1 MTKVELAKGLIERR
15 NCLKNAYISAKSD
28 LDNGKI
34 NSIQYL
40 GIVVTIMDEIDR
52 IRETVKIKKLYSY
65 IKNLEIKE

>member
-15 NCLKNAYISAKSD
+15 NCLKNVFLSAKSD

-34 NSIQYL
+34 NGIQYL
-40 GIVVTIMDEIDR
+40 GIVTKIMDEMDR
-52 IRETVKIKKLYSY
+52 IRETVKIKKLYPY